1 MIITPQLPD
10 LEQRQQA
17 IQADASFI
25 VQAPAGSGK
34 TGLLIQRYLKLLSL
48 VDNPEEVIAITF
60 TRKAAA
66 EMQDRILTALDEAS
80 RDMQVVDEYEKQTL
94 ALARGALL
102 QNKKQG
108 WQLIENPGRL
118 RVQTID
124 SFCARLIKQMPL
136 LSQIGGMQ
144 DIIEKPGPVYEQAA
158 EATLLELESSQAW
171 GDSITRLLV
180 HLDNDLP
187 RLKALIVGMMQKRDQ
202 WLRYVLDGYQHS
214 DLETTLVNLLTEKLT
229 HLSSLF
235 PGDLAEELCVLL
247 RFATKNLVELKPDS
261 EIIACNGIQSF
272 PGNDPQSLDVWLG
285 IAEFLTTTAGTWRIR
300 LDKNMGF
307 PAASTKSINSE
318 LNAQMKERMKA
329 LLDQLKTTVGL
340 ERMLAEIK
348 TLPSA
353 QISDDEWEI
362 VDALCRVLTL
372 AATQLQ
378 VIFNERNQQ
387 DFIGIA
393 QSAVTALGT
402 DDTPTDLAMYLDYQV
417 KHILVDEFQDISV
430 NQHELIKRLTVAWI
444 ENDGRTLFL
453 VGDPMQSIYRFRE
466 AEVGNFIHTF
476 HQQQLGNIP
485 LQPLVLSANFRS
497 EAGLVNWVNSSFQN
511 ILAENDDLTTGAV
524 SFHPSVATITTSE
537 KNNVNV
543 YTLFDDNGASEA
555 SQIVQLIQEIQSR
568 DSVGEIAILVRTRN
582 HLLEILPRLR
592 DAGIACQAK
601 DIEALGDKSSIQDV
615 LSLTR
620 AWLYPT
626 DRIAWLSILR
636 APWCGIDLKNL
647 LILTGEDRHA
657 LIWNRLQDESILAG
671 CDEFTR
677 QRVRYFVEIFTDV
690 NTHRHRQSVR
700 QSIESL
706 WIRLG
711 GPATLNAEG
720 DMDDVTIFFELL
732 EKLDRGCEIHD
743 VQILIKE
750 VTQLFGKTAPGLTSN
765 TVQVM
770 TMHKSKGLEF
780 DHVILPGL
788 GKIPRHS
795 TTELMKWMLRPREDG
810 GHDLFLGAIK
820 ETGQEHAPI
829 YQYIQNIEKL
839 KDSFETQRLLYV
851 ATTRARKTLHLF
863 GRVKRKQNKKGE
875 WECNPDA
882 RSLLGDLWP
891 VVEAQF
897 HAEMEIPT
905 QISDE
910 PVLPEKKQIR
920 RLTTSWALPA
930 LTDILQTQ
938 DTMDLHDVELDME
951 PIEYEWAGVTIKRVG
966 IVVHR
971 CIQWIAKEGIE
982 SWDDK
987 RITTMTDQ
995 FKTMLKEQCLA
1006 GEELQWGLN
1015 QVTSALGKMLRDER
1029 GRWVLSREHQQPQNE
1044 LSITGVHEQK
1054 LVTAIIDR
1062 TFIDNNGIR
1071 WIVDYK
1077 SSRHEGSD
1085 LDEFLNQEKVRY
1097 ARQLNKYG
1105 DLMSVIDPRPI
1116 KLGLYFPLLQAWREL
1131 EFKSEGKGVRGEG

>member
-1 MIITPQLPD
+1 MTITHQLPD
-10 LEQRQQA
+10 LEQRQLA
-17 IQADASFI
+17 IQPDASFI

-80 RDMQVVDEYEKQTL
+80 RDVQVVDEYEIQTL
-94 ALARGALL
+94 ALARDALR

-124 SFCARLIKQMPL
+124 SFCASLIKQMPL

-144 DIIEKPGPVYEQAA
+144 NIIDKPGPVYEQAA

-187 RLKALIVGMMQKRDQ
+187 RLKSLIVGMLQKRDQ
-202 WLRYVLDGYQHS
+202 WLRYVLDGYQQS

-229 HLSSLF
+229 HLCSLF
-235 PGDLAEELCVLL
+235 PENLAEELCVLL
-247 RFATKNLVELKPDS
+247 RFATENLAELKPDS
-261 EIIACNGIQSF
+261 DIIACTGIQSL
-272 PGNDPQSLDVWLG
+272 PDNDPQSLDVWLG

-300 LDKNMGF
+300 LDKNLGF
-307 PAASTKSINSE
+307 PAAGSKAINSE
-318 LNAQMKERMKA
+318 INAQMKDRMKA
-329 LLDQLKTTVGL
+329 LLDQLQNTEGL
-340 ERMLAEIK
+340 ERILAEMK
-348 TLPSA
+348 TLPPA

-362 VDALCRVLTL
+362 VDALCRLLTL

-387 DFIGIA
+387 DFIGIS

-444 ENDGRTLFL
+444 EDDGRTLFL

-476 HQQQLGNIP
+476 HQQQLGNIS

-511 ILAENDDLTTGAV
+511 ILADNDDLTTGAV
-524 SFHPSVATITTSE
+524 RFHPSVETLTTKE
-537 KNNVNV
+537 KNNVNIHP
-543 YTLFDDNGASEA
+543 LFDDIGTSEA
-555 SQIVQLIQEIQSR
+555 SQVVQLIEDIQTE
-568 DSVGEIAILVRTRN
+568 DSAGEIAILVRTRS

-592 DAGIACQAK
+592 DAGIACQAI

-647 LILTGEDRHA
+647 LILAGTDRHA
-657 LIWNRLQDESILAG
+657 LIGNRLQDESILAE

-677 QRVRYFVEIFTDV
+677 ARVGHFAGVFTDV
-690 NTHRHRQSVR
+690 NSHRHRQSVR
-700 QSIESL
+700 QSVESL

-711 GPATLNAEG
+711 GPATLKEQSDIA
-720 DMDDVTIFFELL
+720 DVTIFFELL

-743 VQILIKE
+743 VQILINE

-765 TVQVM
+765 TVKVM

-788 GKIPRHS
+788 GRIPRHS
-795 TTELMKWMLRPREDG
+795 STELMKWMLRPREDG

-839 KDSFETQRLLYV
+839 KDGFETQRLLYV
-851 ATTRARKTLHLF
+851 ATTRAKKTLHLF

-875 WECNPDA
+875 WECSPDS
-882 RSLLGDLWP
+882 RSLLGYLWP
-891 VVEAQF
+891 VVEGQF
-897 HAEMEIPT
+897 HAEMDIPT
-905 QISDE
+905 QNNDA

-920 RLTTSWALPA
+920 RLKSSWALPA
-930 LTDILQTQ
+930 LTDNLQTQ
-938 DTMDLHDVELDME
+938 GTIDLHDVDLDME
-951 PIEYEWAGVTIKRVG
+951 RIEYEWAGVTIKRVG

-971 CIQWIAKEGIE
+971 CIQWIAKEGVE
-982 SWDDK
+982 AWDDK
-987 RITTMTDQ
+987 RIIAMTDQ
-995 FKTMLKEQCLA
+995 FNIMLKQQCLA

-1015 QVTSALGKMLRDER
+1015 QVTSALSKMLMDER
-1029 GRWVLSREHQQPQNE
+1029 GRWVLSREHHEPQNE

-1062 TFIDNNGIR
+1062 TFIDKNGIR

-1085 LDEFLNQEKVRY
+1085 LDQFLDQEKVRY
-1097 ARQLNKYG
+1097 ERQLNKYG
-1105 DLMSVIDPRPI
+1105 DLMSVIDSRPI
-1116 KLGLYFPLLQAWREL
+1116 RLGLYFPLLQAWREWD
-1131 EFKSEGKGVRGEG
+1131 FKREG

>member
-1 MIITPQLPD
+1 MTITHQLPD
-10 LEQRQQA
+10 LDQRAQA

-66 EMQDRILTALDEAS
+66 EMQDRILTALEQANCDA
-80 RDMQVVDEYEKQTL
+80 DAVDEYEIQTL
-94 ALARGALL
+94 ALARGALR
-102 QNKKQG
+102 QNEKQG
-108 WQLIENPGRL
+108 WQLLENPGRL

-144 DIIEKPGPVYEQAA
+144 DIIEKPEPVYEQAA
-158 EATLLELESSQAW
+158 EATLLELESSQTW
-171 GDSITRLLV
+171 GDSITRLLI

-187 RLKALIVGMMQKRDQ
+187 RLKSLIVGMLQKRDQ
-202 WLRYVLDGYQHS
+202 WLRYVLDGYQQS
-214 DLETTLVNLLTEKLT
+214 DLETTLENLLTEKLT
-229 HLSSLF
+229 QIYFLF
-235 PGDLAEELCVLL
+235 PEELEEELCELL
-247 RFATKNLVELKPDS
+247 RFASNNLSESKPDS
-261 EIIACNGIQSF
+261 EIIACTGILSL
-272 PGNDPQSLDVWLG
+272 PDNDPQSLNIWLG

-300 LDKNMGF
+300 LDKNIGF
-307 PAASTKSINSE
+307 PAASSKAVNSE
-318 LNAQMKERMKA
+318 INAQMKERMKA
-329 LLDQLKTTVGL
+329 LLEALKNTVGF
-340 ERMLAEIK
+340 EQILAEIK
-348 TLPSA
+348 TLPPA
-353 QISDDEWEI
+353 QISEDEWEI
-362 VDALCRVLTL
+362 VDALCRLLTL

-387 DFIGIA
+387 DFIGIS

-402 DDTPTDLAMYLDYQV
+402 DDAPTDLAMYLDYQV

-444 ENDGRTLFL
+444 KDDGRTLFL

-466 AEVGNFIHTF
+466 AEVGNFIQTF
-476 HQQQLGNIP
+476 HQQNLGNIS

-497 EAGLVNWVNSSFQN
+497 QAGLVKWVNSSFQN
-511 ILAENDDLTTGAV
+511 ILADNDDLTTGAV
-524 SFHPSVATITTSE
+524 SFHPSVETLTTRE
-537 KNNVNV
+537 KTNVNIHP
-543 YTLFDDNGASEA
+543 LFDDYGASEA
-555 SQIVQLIQEIQSR
+555 SQVVELIKDIQSR
-568 DSVGEIAILVRTRN
+568 DTIGKIAILVRNRN

-592 DAGIACQAK
+592 DAGIASQAI
-601 DIEALGDKSSIQDV
+601 DIEALGDKPSIQDV

-647 LILTGEDRHA
+647 LILTGTDRDA

-677 QRVRYFVEIFTDV
+677 QRVGHFVEVFTEV
-690 NTHRHRQSVR
+690 NSHRHRQSVR

-711 GPATLNAEG
+711 GPATLSDAG
-720 DMDDVTIFFELL
+720 DIADVTIFFELL

-743 VQILIKE
+743 VKILIKE
-750 VTQLFGKTAPGLTSN
+750 VSQLFGKTSPGLTSN

-788 GKIPRHS
+788 GRISRPAS
-795 TTELMKWMLRPREDG
+795 TELMKWMLRSREDG

-820 ETGQEHAPI
+820 ETGQDNAPI

-851 ATTRARKTLHLF
+851 ATTRAKKTLHLF
-863 GRVKRKQNKKGE
+863 GSVKRKQNKKGE
-875 WECNPDA
+875 WECRPDS
-882 RSLLGDLWP
+882 RSLLGYLWP

-897 HAEMEIPT
+897 LAEMDIPI
-905 QISDE
+905 QNIGE

-920 RLTTSWALPA
+920 RLKSSWSLPA
-930 LTDILQTQ
+930 LTDVLKTQ
-938 DTMDLHDVELDME
+938 AMMNLHDVDLDME
-951 PIEYEWAGVTIKRVG
+951 RIEYEWAGVTIKRVG

-971 CIQWIAKEGIE
+971 CIQWIAKEGVE
-982 SWDDK
+982 AWDNK
-987 RITTMTDQ
+987 RIAAMTDQ
-995 FKTMLKEQCLA
+995 FTIMLKQQCLA

-1015 QVTSALGKMLRDER
+1015 QVTSALDKMLMDKR

-1062 TFIDNNGIR
+1062 TFIDDNDTR

-1085 LDEFLNQEKVRY
+1085 LDQFLDQEKVRY

-1116 KLGLYFPLLQAWREL
+1116 KLGLYFPLLQSWREWD
-1131 EFKSEGKGVRGEG
+1131 FKCEG